1 MGSTTIVR
9 SEPQVSGR
17 EAELAPDREKVRAQ
31 LARLLVSPLFHHSKH
46 YPSLLRY
53 VVNETLE
60 GRSAHLKERAL
71 GVEVF
76 GRDPQYDTNADP
88 VVRTSACEVR
98 KRIAQ
103 YYHEAGHETEIRIDL
118 PAGSYV
124 PEFRFA
130 KMGPRP
136 VAAPEVAAP
145 ARSRRLTWNR
155 SWWKWVLGAV
165 VAAALILGIGAAEV
179 RTTTPAAVEDF
190 WGPVWASTDTVMVA
204 LGGSMGPSMDTAA
217 PGPSFRDFMRADQ
230 IALADALTMARLTG
244 VTREFGKK
252 KLDIRRATAFT
263 LTELRKGPVI
273 LVGAFNN
280 YWTMRLDQE
289 LRFTYEWSAETNTGI
304 IRDRQNPTDRSLL
317 HDPSVPYSEIR
328 RDYSVVSRFVN
339 PLTEKMVVVV
349 GGLGRDGTLAAGE
362 FVTDPR
368 YLEMLASRAPRHWD
382 RKNFQVLVST
392 DVVKGNTGPP
402 RILATYFW

>member
-1 MGSTTIVR
+1 M
-9 SEPQVSGR
+9 
-17 EAELAPDREKVRAQ
+17 AP
-31 LARLLVSPLFHHSKH
+31 SP
-46 YPSLLRY
+46 
-53 VVNETLE
+53 
-60 GRSAHLKERAL
+60 
-71 GVEVF
+71 GV
-76 GRDPQYDTNADP
+76 PW
-88 VVRTSACEVR
+88 
-98 KRIAQ
+98 
-103 YYHEAGHETEIRIDL
+103 
-118 PAGSYV
+118 
-124 PEFRFA
+124 
-130 KMGPRP
+130 
-136 VAAPEVAAP
+136 
-145 ARSRRLTWNR
+145 RRN
-155 SWWKWVLGAV
+155 WWKWALGT
-165 VAAALILGIGAAEV
+165 VAGAALILGIGASEV
-179 RTTTPAAVEDF
+179 RTTPAAVEDF
-190 WGPVWASTDTVMVA
+190 WNPVWSSSDTVMVA
-204 LGGSMGPSMDTAA
+204 LGGSMGPSTDTVA

-230 IALADALTMARLTG
+230 IAFADALTMARLTG
-244 VTREFGKK
+244 ITREFGKK

-263 LTELRKGPVI
+263 LTDLRKGPVI

-289 LRFTYEWSAETNTGI
+289 LRFTYEWDAATNTGI
-304 IRDRQNPTDRSLL
+304 IRDRQNPKDRSLL

-339 PLTEKMVVVV
+339 PLTEKEVVVV